1 MAGREL
7 RLPGEGPTPVA
18 KLMAQM
24 AAMFSVGLC
33 FCQGALNV
41 GQLYIRASRLLL
53 SCEVIPLKVRLSIC

>member
-1 MAGREL
+1 M
-7 RLPGEGPTPVA
+7 A

-41 GQLYIRASRLLL
+41 GQLYIRAS
-53 SCEVIPLKVRLSIC
+53 SIQIIPVL